1 MYTMIPGWT
10 HPESKEPLNKI
21 RKRGKGGRGAV
32 AEEEEAGL
40 MGQARHGLNSGDA
53 GAPRAQMT

>member
-1 MYTMIPGWT
+1 MIPGWT